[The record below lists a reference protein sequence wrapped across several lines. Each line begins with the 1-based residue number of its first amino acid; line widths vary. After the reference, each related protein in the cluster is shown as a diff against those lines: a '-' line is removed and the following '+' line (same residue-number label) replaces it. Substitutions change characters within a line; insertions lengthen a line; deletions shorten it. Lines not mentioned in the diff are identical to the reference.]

1 MLKEASAIFTCTPV
15 RKVWDPTVVGG
26 HCIDIRSFFIGIAV
40 PNIFTD
46 LALLAM
52 PLPYILGLQVKL
64 LQKIA
69 VMFVFVLG
77 GL

>member
-1 MLKEASAIFTCTPV
+1 
-15 RKVWDPTVVGG
+15 
-26 HCIDIRSFFIGIAV
+26 V

-46 LALLAM
+46 IALLAM
-52 PLPYILGLQVKL
+52 PLPYIYGLNVKT

-69 VMFVFVLG
+69 VMFVFILG